1 MSVKAIFRQ
10 LTQPGLPKKRS
21 SFVVS
26 WAAESRSGKL
36 VEKEIKGGNP
46 AVSRDEEISPGV
58 SWRLTK
64 AARYPFDPP
73 AIAQFLGLGNWLILK
88 ARVCNPDRARD
99 AIDLVAATVDTFVGI
114 VEHTIFVPHLID
126 CSATT
131 HGVIFAK
138 YVAQITKQQGRY
150 AVGHGLSPLGN
161 RASLSRCMH
170 RRKVAARRGVLIVQI
185 IDCRNQAIALRT
197 LIFSIVDA
205 PIPDGWSA
213 SRKLESHRRFLD
225 KWSSAPQ
232 SVVAVC
238 LAKMA

>member
-1 MSVKAIFRQ
+1 MCCFYHTSNTINLVSATKYTAFWVIEYCIFM
-10 LTQPGLPKKRS
+10 K
-21 SFVVS
+21 
-26 WAAESRSGKL
+26 
-36 VEKEIKGGNP
+36 
-46 AVSRDEEISPGV
+46 
-58 SWRLTK
+58 
-64 AARYPFDPP
+64 
-73 AIAQFLGLGNWLILK
+73 
-88 ARVCNPDRARD
+88 
-99 AIDLVAATVDTFVGI
+99 DLV
-114 VEHTIFVPHLID
+114 D

-213 SRKLESHRRFLD
+213 SRKL
-225 KWSSAPQ
+225 
-232 SVVAVC
+232 
-238 LAKMA
+238 